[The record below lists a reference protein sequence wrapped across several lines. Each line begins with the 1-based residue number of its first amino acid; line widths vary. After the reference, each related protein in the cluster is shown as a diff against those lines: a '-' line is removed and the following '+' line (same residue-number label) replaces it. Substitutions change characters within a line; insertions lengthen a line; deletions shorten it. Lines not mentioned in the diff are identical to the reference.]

1 MSPRIRIVCAGAC
14 AALAMLVTAA
24 YASHIRK
31 EADRVRAEALERYGG
46 EVVSLVVCTDL
57 LEVGDT
63 ISSSNVIEM
72 EWLADLAPQDAVTS
86 VDDVIGLQ
94 VTVPLAEGEPL
105 TSLNFRDS
113 TEMIE
118 VPAGLVALTVPVTD
132 KLGVPRDITVGA
144 TLVAYET
151 ADSGAQPIA
160 SQVKVLSTPSAT
172 GMGTS
177 STMTIAVAPD
187 DVPRILGASASGS
200 LRLVMPAPDVAGVP
214 EDVPGEAPS
223 SVPPAGEDQD
233 EEDASDGSVGE
244 DADASSATDEGEAGT
259 SPIGEGD
266 ESDG

>member
-14 AALAMLVTAA
+14 AALAMLATAA

-172 GMGTS
+172 GMGTT
-177 STMTIAVAPD
+177 STMTIAVVPD

-214 EDVPGEAPS
+214 EDAPGEAPS

-233 EEDASDGSVGE
+233 EEDASDGSGGE
-244 DADASSATDEGEAGT
+244 GADASAATDEGEADT
-259 SPIGEGD
+259 SPTGEGD